1 MKHIKSKKLFESIT
15 DYEISDIKDICLEL
29 GDKGFNVQVNSVNI
43 IPATKYNV
51 WIVKS
56 IQDTYVEF
64 LYSEVEE
71 VIDRLKDYLGDKITN
86 IDVNV
91 DYYWTNINSRQGDRI
106 SQSANQLSG
115 LRGISIKIK

>member
-106 SQSANQLSG
+106 SQGANQLSG
-115 LRGISIKIK
+115 LRGILIKIK